1 MANPSF
7 PFYPMDHLGDLN
19 LRGSH
24 PAAQGIWWSMV
35 CYMAQGSP
43 FGYLRLN
50 TGSAPPPG
58 PPPAT
63 ANGVPPGTPHAGPRG
78 KASAVPSGHNAPP
91 RPKRVPVSA
100 PGDLE
105 PELPRL
111 LGLPEDLVRWA
122 IQHLEHRG
130 VFNRDEAGVIYCRR
144 MVRWADAR
152 ELRKRRAQDAYRRRY
167 PTGKQTAKKPP
178 ASQPPA
184 TASGIPLGTP
194 PAPPHAVATGTANAR
209 ASAIPPGSPLTLT
222 PPIRKETPPLP
233 PLLQKRK
240 RGGAAAADLI
250 RARGKHA

>member
-35 CYMAQGSP
+35 CYMAQGEP
-43 FGYLRLN
+43 FGYLRLKH
-50 TGSAPPPG
+50 TGLTPPPG

-63 ANGVPPGTPHAGPRG
+63 ANGVPSGVPPGGARAR
-78 KASAVPSGHNAPP
+78 ASAVASGHARPP
-91 RPKRVPVSA
+91 RPARVPVSA
-100 PGDLE
+100 AGDLE
-105 PELPRL
+105 PELPHL
-111 LGLPEDLVRWA
+111 LGLPEELVRWA

-130 VFNRDEAGVIYCRR
+130 VFNRDEHGIIFCRR

-167 PTGKQTAKKPP
+167 PNGKAAGKKPP
-178 ASQPPA
+178 STELDASPGA
-184 TASGIPLGTP
+184 VASGVP
-194 PAPPHAVATGTANAR
+194 PGIAPGGPRAPAAAR
-209 ASAIPPGSPLTLT
+209 ASGVPGGSPLTLS
-222 PPIRKETPPLP
+222 PPIRKNPPNP
-233 PLLQKRK
+233 PFGKPPK
-240 RGGAAAADLI
+240 GGNRDAASLI